1 MFNFKEIHKKKNYG
15 FTLIELLAVIVIMGL
30 LATVVV
36 VNVAPFL
43 GRSNYEKVKADFAQI
58 EKALELFRFNEM
70 RYPTTNEGL
79 MALVKAPS
87 SLKNNHLYPEEGYI
101 KALPKDPWGNPY
113 LYLRPGVKLKSYD
126 LYTYGADGIEGGS
139 KQNADIG
146 NWTFKE

>member
-1 MFNFKEIHKKKNYG
+1 MKKSSPNSKG

-43 GRSNYEKVKADFAQI
+43 GRSNYEKVKADLAQI

-79 MALVKAPS
+79 SALVKAPTG
-87 SLKNNHLYPEEGYI
+87 LKNPHIYPEEGYLKSI
-101 KALPKDPWGNPY
+101 PKDPWGNAY
-113 LYLRPGVKLKSYD
+113 LYLRPGLKSKSYD
-126 LYTYGADGIEGGS
+126 VFTYGADALEGGE
-139 KQNADIG
+139 KQDADIG
-146 NWTFKE
+146 NWSFKE

>member
-1 MFNFKEIHKKKNYG
+1 MFMNHSPKKG

-43 GRSNYEKVKADFAQI
+43 GRSNFEKVKSDLAQI
-58 EKALELFRFNEM
+58 EKALELFRFNEL

-79 MALVKAPS
+79 SALVKPPE
-87 SLKNNHLYPEEGYI
+87 SLKNPHIYPEDGYI
-101 KALPKDPWGNPY
+101 KSIPKDPWGNPY
-113 LYLRPGVKLKSYD
+113 LYLMPGTKSSSYD
-126 LYTYGADGIEGGS
+126 LFSYGADAVEGGT

-146 NWTFKE
+146 NWSFKD

>member
-1 MFNFKEIHKKKNYG
+1 MNNPQKKG

-43 GRSNYEKVKADFAQI
+43 GRSNFEKVKSDIAQI
-58 EKALELFRFNEM
+58 EKALELFRFNEL

-79 MALVKAPS
+79 RALVKAPET
-87 SLKNNHLYPEEGYI
+87 LKNAHLYPEEGYI
-101 KALPKDPWGNPY
+101 KSIPKDPWGNPY
-113 LYLRPGVKLKSYD
+113 LYLRPGTQSSSYD
-126 LYTYGADGIEGGS
+126 LFTYGADSIEGGT

-146 NWTFKE
+146 NWSFKD